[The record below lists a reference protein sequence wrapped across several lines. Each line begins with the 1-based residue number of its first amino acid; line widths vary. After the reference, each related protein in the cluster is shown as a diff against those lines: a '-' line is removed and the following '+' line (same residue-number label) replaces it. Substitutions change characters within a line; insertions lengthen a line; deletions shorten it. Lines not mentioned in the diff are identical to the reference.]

1 MLISQQARQL
11 EQLADTVIL
20 KKQRATKDSNLP

>member
-1 MLISQQARQL
+1 MLISQQAREL

-20 KKQRATKDSNLP
+20 KKQKVTKESNLP